1 MRTSVPGRQLLAA
14 PIFAALTLLPVVS
27 GADQVVAGE
36 NLRAC
41 LMREADQFFRTLA
54 VAITA
59 SEVDPAS
66 VDDAYIARETK
77 PIVVKCAKAN
87 GQSDADADAALQE
100 HLARWSYHL
109 DRKLSEILTRGA
121 SD

>member
-1 MRTSVPGRQLLAA
+1 MRTFVPGRQRLAA
-14 PIFAALTLLPVVS
+14 LIFAVLTLLPVAS
-27 GADQVVAGE
+27 GADQVFAGE
-36 NLRAC
+36 DLRAC
-41 LMREADQFFRTLA
+41 LMREADQFFRRLA

-77 PIVVKCAKAN
+77 PIVDKCTKAN
-87 GQSDADADAALQE
+87 GQPDADADAAFQA

-109 DRKLSEILTRGA
+109 DRKLSEIIARGA